1 MLLNSGVAIMPTRNQ
16 INNIGVI
23 EDSTHFSTLNTM
35 PAALRRI
42 FTMKRIEQSF
52 PLTHPPHI
60 IEHVA
65 FKERVYRRHAWGHP
79 WIKTRYAFIELWLN
93 LRHGHFKQ
101 IGRSMAKR
109 IRMWF
114 GTEKHR

>member
-1 MLLNSGVAIMPTRNQ
+1 
-16 INNIGVI
+16 
-23 EDSTHFSTLNTM
+23 M
-35 PAALRRI
+35 PAPLRRI

-60 IEHVA
+60 IEHVS

-93 LRHGHFKQ
+93 LRHGNFKQ
-101 IGRSMAKR
+101 IGKSAAKR
-109 IRMWF
+109 VRMWF
-114 GTEKHR
+114 GMEKHR